1 MSDQVQDDVAVI
13 GELIRSAGLAVDAE
27 RTVQWCLA
35 PLPGLCQQFTETYES
50 RFAEEIVRKEQ
61 GLLSRLTEAEKAA
74 PAIRQTTEAVHERLQ
89 NLNERLG
96 LPRIEPVPTAPT
108 VKRPRR
114 KKVA

>member
-13 GELIRSAGLAVDAE
+13 GELVRSAGLAVDAE

-35 PLPGLCQQFTETYES
+35 PLPSLCQQFTETYES
-50 RFAEEIVRKEQ
+50 RFAEEIIRKEQ
-61 GLLSRLTEAEKAA
+61 GLLSRLAEAEKAA
-74 PAIRQTTEAVHERLQ
+74 PAVRQTTEAVHERLQ

-96 LPRIEPVPTAPT
+96 LPRIDPVPNTPT

>member
-61 GLLSRLTEAEKAA
+61 ALLSRLAEAEKAA

-96 LPRIEPVPTAPT
+96 LPRIDPVPTTPT